1 MKKYFVRLGSLPRS
15 NKVAN
20 SACELKT
27 CKQGF
32 ARLNR
37 NAGFTLIELMIVI
50 VVMAVLAAIAYPNY
64 TQYME
69 RRDLAIARQEALRIA
84 AELERFKSKN
94 FSYKGFDASYLY
106 AYTGTDNDGNPIPAS
121 YYNKTNGQL
130 LLPLGSTS
138 STAKYTL
145 TLVDGGA
152 AHKPLTIVKNGDG
165 TETAD
170 SASVNGL
177 SWVMSLERA
186 KDSDGEPKQPRNY
199 DLLLS
204 STGIRCMTKVKD
216 VVTGYVNCGS
226 YSESW

>member
-1 MKKYFVRLGSLPRS
+1 MKK
-15 NKVAN
+15 
-20 SACELKT
+20 T
-27 CKQGF
+27 H
-32 ARLNR
+32 
-37 NAGFTLIELMIVI
+37 GFTLIELMIT
-50 VVMAVLAAIAYPNY
+50 VVVVAIIAAIAVPSYQ
-64 TQYME
+64 QYIE
-69 RRDLAIARQEALRIA
+69 RKDLAIARQEALRIA
-84 AELERFKSKN
+84 AELERFKAKN

-106 AYTGTDNDGNPIPAS
+106 TYESTDADGNPATAS
-121 YYNKTNGQL
+121 YYNKTTGPL

-145 TLVDGGA
+145 TLANGGTG
-152 AHKPLTIVKNGDG
+152 HKPLTIVKGADG
-165 TETAD
+165 QETAD

-186 KDSDGEPKQPRNY
+186 KDRDGEPKQPRNY

-216 VVTGYVNCGS
+216 VVTGYANCGS